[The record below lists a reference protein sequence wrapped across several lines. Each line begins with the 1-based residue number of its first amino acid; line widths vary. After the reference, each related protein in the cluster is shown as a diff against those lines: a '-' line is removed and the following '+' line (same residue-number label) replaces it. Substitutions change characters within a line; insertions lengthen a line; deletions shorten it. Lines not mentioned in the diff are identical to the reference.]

1 MTSEHQHH
9 AVVEEGGELQHSAD
23 TSENDEPI
31 IHHHHNQVPEHD
43 VSNSMNH
50 TATAS
55 SSILPQ
61 TVSHE
66 EGEEIMIG
74 LTLSPSPTMDASTNN
89 SSSGTA
95 VASLPPI
102 PYTKDAT
109 TTTTAADL
117 SLSSI
122 QQEEVDASLLPKP
135 RVDHN
140 TMQQRQQKNNVINNN
155 SENNNTSTIQMDD
168 RIKQLE
174 SSIGTLT
181 ELCQSLLLQN
191 QQLNNRMI
199 GHSRDGSEVRR
210 HY

>member
-1 MTSEHQHH
+1 M
-9 AVVEEGGELQHSAD
+9 EEGEELKHSAD

-31 IHHHHNQVPEHD
+31 IHHHHNRVPEHD
-43 VSNSMNH
+43 GNSMNH

-66 EGEEIMIG
+66 EGDEIMIG
-74 LTLSPSPTMDASTNN
+74 LTLSPSPTMDVSTDN
-89 SSSGTA
+89 SSSGAA

-135 RVDHN
+135 RVANHN
-140 TMQQRQQKNNVINNN
+140 TMQQRQQENNVINNN